1 MPMLARLK
9 KLLSS
14 GSSKTASAVTV
25 KKQGDKHLNLD
36 ELEAATACYR
46 QAVAIDPG
54 FVDAYLGLGFSL
66 AGQLHYEQAA
76 AALSRA
82 LSIDPAIADAHYM
95 LGTISK
101 ACHDQSGA
109 IRHFT
114 RALELKPDFEF
125 AYRDFFDFL
134 LQSGQLEEAKALI
147 EKGIL
152 VFPESAE
159 FHFSLGNLLFNRQDF
174 EGAISCHTRA
184 VALQPAAAV
193 SHKILGDA
201 HRNLGHHQRSADCYE
216 AAVLL
221 EPDNADAHVNL
232 GDALDMLGKSQQS
245 IACYRRAIALEPGHA
260 AAHRLLG
267 NALLSNGNKPA
278 AIACYRKVVELQPDS
293 PVVHLVAALSGES
306 TDSAPRSY
314 VEQLFDEYA
323 QHFDSHLIQTLH
335 YNVPEKLAEMVREVP
350 VPRAGKWSVLDLGC
364 GTGLSGSALASH
376 AGELVGVDLSSKMLA
391 KARARNIYSRLEHMD
406 LVSMMQN
413 ETSAGY
419 DVLISA
425 DVFIYVGKLDA
436 LFDQAQR
443 LLRPGGL
450 FAFSIESLDALN
462 DENGLASGAD
472 PGYRLTPT
480 GRYAHSMAYMVRMA
494 SQHGFEIL
502 SNMDIQCRLEQGK
515 EVRGRLMLWRRLAG
529 AVSVPH

>member
-1 MPMLARLK
+1 MFTKLK
-9 KLLSS
+9 NLLVS
-14 GSSKTASAVTV
+14 GSSKAVPEVTF

-36 ELEAATACYR
+36 ELDEAVACYS
-46 QAVAIDPG
+46 QAVSINPE
-54 FVDAYLGLGFSL
+54 FVEAYLGLGFAL
-66 AGQLHYEQAA
+66 TGQLHHEQAA
-76 AALSRA
+76 AALDKA

-95 LGTISK
+95 LGTIAK
-101 ACHDQSGA
+101 ARDDQPGA

-134 LQSGQLEEAKALI
+134 LHSGQTGEAEALI
-147 EKGIL
+147 RKGIL

-159 FHFSLGNLLFNRQDF
+159 FHFFLGNLLFNRQDF
-174 EGAISCHTRA
+174 EGAISCHTKA
-184 VALQPAAAV
+184 VALEPTAV
-193 SHKILGDA
+193 SSHKILGDA
-201 HRNLGHHQRSADCYE
+201 HRNLGHHQRSAECYE
-216 AAVLL
+216 AAALL

-232 GDALDMLGKSQQS
+232 GDALDMLGKNQQS
-245 IACYRRAIALEPGHA
+245 IGCYRRAIALEPGHA

-267 NALLSNGNKPA
+267 NALLSNGNQPGA
-278 AIACYRKVVELQPDS
+278 LACYRKVVELQPDS

-306 TDSAPRSY
+306 PDSAPRGY

-323 QHFDSHLIQTLH
+323 QHFDSHLVRTLH
-335 YNVPEKLAEMVREVP
+335 YNVPEKLAEMVLKFSVP
-350 VPRAGKWSVLDLGC
+350 GAGKWSVLDLGC
-364 GTGLSGSALASH
+364 GTGLSGSALAAH

-413 ETSAGY
+413 EAPASY

-425 DVFIYVGKLDA
+425 DVFIYVGRLDG

-462 DENGLASGAD
+462 DEGGLASGAA
-472 PGYRLTPT
+472 PGYQLTPT
-480 GRYAHSMAYMVRMA
+480 GRYAHSMAYMIRMA
-494 SQHGFEIL
+494 THHGFGIL
-502 SNMDIQCRLEQGK
+502 SNMNIQCRLEQGK
-515 EVRGRLMLWRRLAG
+515 DVPGRMMLWRRLDG
-529 AVSVPH
+529 TGPH